1 MIPRMK
7 IAVFTTEFPALS
19 ETFVLNQVTGLLDRG
34 HDVTVFSDR
43 PRNDGLVHPDF
54 QRYALISRS
63 RYPHMPRN
71 RLLRLGNAP
80 FRLCG
85 MALRNPRHVIPA
97 LNVSRFGRD
106 ALSGRLL
113 YWGAMLKDRPRFDAI
128 LAHFGPVGEF
138 ADSLRQAGM
147 ISGPLAT
154 VLHGVDVSAYPQATP
169 GAYRDLFRRGECFL
183 PISEHW
189 RRKLGE
195 LGCPENRMDVHH
207 MGVDTA
213 RYVYRARRR
222 DKSQPLQL
230 LVVGRMVEKKGVAD
244 ALHAVAGLIEAGHD
258 ARLTIIGDG
267 PLRERLEQTRDALGL
282 GERVAFLGWRKQDY
296 IARAM
301 READILLAPSVTT
314 ESGDQE
320 GIPVTIMEAM
330 ACGMIVLSTW
340 HSGIPELVE
349 HGKTG
354 LLVKERDREGITR
367 TLIDLAEAS
376 PEQWRRYSQA
386 ARLKVEADFDIASLN
401 LELERK
407 LRRMALTAPVG

>member
-1 MIPRMK
+1 
-7 IAVFTTEFPALS
+7 
-19 ETFVLNQVTGLLDRG
+19 
-34 HDVTVFSDR
+34 
-43 PRNDGLVHPDF
+43 
-54 QRYALISRS
+54 
-63 RYPHMPRN
+63 
-71 RLLRLGNAP
+71 
-80 FRLCG
+80 
-85 MALRNPRHVIPA
+85 
-97 LNVSRFGRD
+97 
-106 ALSGRLL
+106 
-113 YWGAMLKDRPRFDAI
+113 
-128 LAHFGPVGEF
+128 
-138 ADSLRQAGM
+138 
-147 ISGPLAT
+147 
-154 VLHGVDVSAYPQATP
+154 
-169 GAYRDLFRRGECFL
+169 
-183 PISEHW
+183 
-189 RRKLGE
+189 
-195 LGCPENRMDVHH
+195 
-207 MGVDTA
+207 
-213 RYVYRARRR
+213 
-222 DKSQPLQL
+222 
-230 LVVGRMVEKKGVAD
+230 
-244 ALHAVAGLIEAGHD
+244 AGHD

-267 PLRERLEQTRDALGL
+267 PLRERLEQTKDALGL
-282 GERVAFLGWRKQDY
+282 GDRVAFLGWRKQDY

-407 LRRMALTAPVG
+407 LRRMALTAPVA